1 MKKVIDELL
10 IEATILGMIDEARPR
25 GNPKALARAKRA
37 AANQASKSGAGQEAE
52 KLGLVWKGGRAY
64 GKTADGPTLATSI
77 KGKLVFTDEETEKKL
92 KGGELKNQPDDK
104 NTARDD
110 QSADGSDLDVF
121 SDDPK
126 GDEKKDKDKDKDKDI
141 VNKIN
146 SSKTTKQAN
155 EILRKKQPKLSPEE
169 AQKAENK
176 DEFLTSMVDAIL
188 VDPRQEAGAGRFRMS
203 REDLSKYQAYLEGEK
218 PEVPQY
224 KVSDEELDKV
234 MGNISAR
241 LGKDE
246 FKRFIAKMARKGDP
260 PKGMANVARSRAVV
274 QDYIEKGG
282 ISAITGDHVPFFES
296 QLDHRVSL
304 DNGGVDGGENW
315 DWMEARFNQFKGA
328 LTDEKVMQ
336 NIQKKLSRSEEE
348 DRLEILQGE
357 YKNMMKKSYIEYFK
371 QNGTGSVSREDI
383 EEASGEAGTAYLK
396 SMAVATKTS
405 YYAEAEVRAS
415 GRAGGGKYIGNNAL
429 KEKLLEKVS
438 PLTRKEQ
445 KSIDEDFT
453 KLTNE
458 LKGREEEIGQLKTT
472 IKKQKSAKKESVSYD
487 DIQTLIEMASKV

>member
-1 MKKVIDELL
+1 MKTVIDQLL
-10 IEATILGMIDEARPR
+10 QEATILRMLDEARTR
-25 GNPKALARAKRA
+25 GNPKALGRAKRA
-37 AANQASKSGAGQEAE
+37 SAQKASKSSAGQEAE
-52 KLGLVWKGGRAY
+52 KLGLVWKGGNAY
-64 GKTADGPTLATSI
+64 GKTADGPTVATNI
-77 KGKLVFTDEETEKKL
+77 KGKLVFQGEDEEAL
-92 KGGELKNQPDDK
+92 KAAEDREADSANPATKDQKSDD
-104 NTARDD
+104 
-110 QSADGSDLDVF
+110 SDLDAF
-121 SDDPK
+121 
-126 GDEKKDKDKDKDKDI
+126 GDETASSKEKEKDT
-141 VNKIN
+141 VNKVN

-155 EILRKKQPKLSPEE
+155 EILRKKQPKLSPKQ

-203 REDLSKYQAYLEGEK
+203 RDDLGKYQSYLEGEK

-234 MGNISAR
+234 MDSISER

-304 DNGGVDGGENW
+304 DNGGVDGGDNW

-348 DRLEILQGE
+348 DKLEILQGE

-383 EEASGEAGTAYLK
+383 EEASGEGGTAYLK
-396 SMAVATKTS
+396 SMATATKTS
-405 YYAEAEVRAS
+405 YYAEADVRAS
-415 GRAGGGKYIGNNAL
+415 GRAGGGKYIGNSSL
-429 KEKLLEKVS
+429 KEKLLEKIS

-445 KSIDEDFT
+445 KSIDKAFT

-458 LKGREEEIGQLKTT
+458 LKGREEEIGALKTT
-472 IKKQKSAKKESVSYD
+472 VKQQKDAKKESVSYD
-487 DIQTLIEMASKV
+487 YINTMILMEMANQV